1 MASYPSTGTHGRLVT
16 TLGTSIVNGE
26 LAPNADLDV
35 VALEQRFG
43 ASRTAVR
50 EALRVLAA
58 KGLVG
63 ARPRRGTFVAP
74 REQWVLLDPDV
85 LRWRFADRVDA
96 TFLQELG
103 EVRLTVEPPASRLAA
118 MRRTDHDLAAME
130 KALAAMR
137 HAVGQ
142 RTNQQVAADLAF
154 HDALLRAA
162 HNELL
167 LQMSVVIEV
176 GLLLRDQFV
185 HGVLTTESTDKH
197 AEVLLAVRRQRP
209 KAAERAMQSLIQR
222 SIDDVA
228 IASLVD
234 QRASMVDQRSSLM
247 DQRTTSPPPG
257 NANSSRNGSPS
268 QSPVVE
274 TQNAPHAAPRASR
287 ASAGSPSSQPDR

>member
-26 LAPNADLDV
+26 LAPDADLDV
-35 VALEQRFG
+35 VALEERFG

-118 MRRTDHDLAAME
+118 LRRTDHDLAAME
-130 KALAAMR
+130 EALAAMR
-137 HAVGQ
+137 RAVGQ
-142 RTNQQVAADLAF
+142 RTNLQVAADLAF

-185 HGVLTTESTDKH
+185 HGVLTTESTDQH
-197 AEVLLAVRRQRP
+197 AEVLVAVRRQRP
-209 KAAERAMQSLIQR
+209 RAAERAMQALIQR

-228 IASLVD
+228 IASLVE
-234 QRASMVDQRSSLM
+234 QGITVEQGSTL

-257 NANSSRNGSPS
+257 NASSARIGSPS

-274 TQNAPHAAPRASR
+274 TQKAPHAAPRASR
-287 ASAGSPSSQPDR
+287 SRAGSPSSQLDR